1 MCSGG
6 KYGNDCQMPDFCM
19 AKKYNVDND
28 GNACPEN
35 CPASCNIDE
44 MPCSEG
50 RDWNGCLMPDSCKP
64 IKDADGMV
72 GKDGTDCPGL
82 CPTICGP
89 DEVACYIGLN
99 WNDCLQADICV
110 PYTGDGM
117 ECEQLP
123 AGL

>member
-1 MCSGG
+1 M
-6 KYGNDCQMPDFCM
+6 Q
-19 AKKYNVDND
+19 
-28 GNACPEN
+28 
-35 CPASCNIDE
+35 
-44 MPCSEG
+44 
-50 RDWNGCLMPDSCKP
+50 DSCKP

-99 WNDCLQADICV
+99 WNDCMQADICV